1 LEIGGEFNLKSNN
14 WLILGVIILVILA
27 FSMYS
32 IVESNNLDIT
42 INTDGNSTNVNYQS
56 FLIWVLPSG
65 MEKEIK
71 NKASGDVKLPNSTVD
86 IIKSDIRSIASKYGY
101 NADVKIVSQYGTNQ
115 LPMVAKVKGTSMIPT
130 LKDGQNILVLKTNN
144 LTVGDIVV
152 AIHPT
157 YGLIVKRL
165 SIIEGSQ
172 VYLTSDNKNIEI
184 TNTQT
189 TLPDGSVE
197 NVTVEKIPVNT
208 WLPTANVIGVVKVY

>member
-1 LEIGGEFNLKSNN
+1 M
-14 WLILGVIILVILA
+14 VILA

-32 IVESNNLDIT
+32 IVESNNLSIT
-42 INTDGNSTNVNYQS
+42 INTDGTSTNVNYQS
-56 FLIWVLPSG
+56 FLIWNVPSE

-71 NKASGDVKLPNSTVD
+71 NKASGDVQSPNSTVD
-86 IIKSDIRSIASKYGY
+86 IIKSDIKSIASKYGY
-101 NADVKIVSQYGTNQ
+101 NVNVNIVSQYGINQ
-115 LPMVAKVKGTSMIPT
+115 LPMAAKVKGTSMVPT
-130 LKDGQNILVLKTNN
+130 LKDGQSILVLKTNN

-152 AIHPT
+152 AMHPT

-165 SIIEGSQ
+165 SIIEGNQ

-189 TLPDGSVE
+189 TLPNGSVE
-197 NVTVEKIPVNT
+197 TVTVEKTPLNT

>member
-1 LEIGGEFNLKSNN
+1 MKSNN
-14 WLILGVIILVILA
+14 WLILGVVILVILS

-32 IVESNNLDIT
+32 IVESNNLGIT
-42 INTDGNSTNVNYQS
+42 INTDGSITNVSYQS
-56 FLIWVLPSG
+56 FLIWSVPSV

-71 NKASGDVKLPNSTVD
+71 NKASGDVQSPNSTVD
-86 IIKSDIRSIASKYGY
+86 IIKSDIKSIASKYGY
-101 NADVKIVSQYGTNQ
+101 NADVKIVSPYGTNQ
-115 LPMVAKVKGTSMIPT
+115 LPMAAKVKGTSMVPT
-130 LKDGQNILVLKTNN
+130 LKDGQSILVLKTNN

-165 SIIEGSQ
+165 SIIEGNQ

-189 TLPDGSVE
+189 TLPNGSVE
-197 NVTVEKIPVNT
+197 TVTVEKTPLNT

>member
-1 LEIGGEFNLKSNN
+1 MNLLKSNN
-14 WLILGVIILVILA
+14 WLILGVIILVSLTLS
-27 FSMYS
+27 FYS
-32 IVESNNLDIT
+32 IVESNNLGIT
-42 INTDGNSTNVNYQS
+42 ITTNGSSTNVNYQS
-56 FLIWVLPSG
+56 FLIWSLPSG

-71 NKASGDVKLPNSTVD
+71 NKASGDVQSPNSTVD
-86 IIKSDIRSIASKYGY
+86 NIKSDIKSIASKYGY

-115 LPMVAKVKGTSMIPT
+115 LTMVAKVKGTSMVPT
-130 LKDGQNILVLKTNN
+130 LKDGQSILVLKTNN

-165 SIIEGSQ
+165 SIIEGNQ

-189 TLPDGSVE
+189 TLPNGAVE
-197 NVTVEKIPVNT
+197 TVTVEKIPLNT

>member
-1 LEIGGEFNLKSNN
+1 MKSNN
-14 WLILGVIILVILA
+14 WLILGVVILVILS

-32 IVESNNLDIT
+32 IVESNNLSIT
-42 INTDGNSTNVNYQS
+42 INTDGTSTNVNYQS
-56 FLIWVLPSG
+56 FLIWTVPSE

-71 NKASGDVKLPNSTVD
+71 NKASGDVQSPNSTVD
-86 IIKSDIRSIASKYGY
+86 IIKSDIKSIASKYGY
-101 NADVKIVSQYGTNQ
+101 NANVNIVSQYGINQ
-115 LPMVAKVKGTSMIPT
+115 LPMAAKVKGTSMVPT
-130 LKDGQNILVLKTNN
+130 LKDGQSILVLKTNN

-152 AIHPT
+152 AMHPT

-165 SIIEGSQ
+165 SIIEGNQ

-189 TLPDGSVE
+189 TLPNGSVE
-197 NVTVEKIPVNT
+197 TVTVEKTPLNT

>member
-1 LEIGGEFNLKSNN
+1 MRSNN
-14 WLILGVIILVILA
+14 WLILGVVLVLILA
-27 FSMYS
+27 LSIYS
-32 IVESNNLDIT
+32 IVESNNLSIT
-42 INTDGNSTNVNYQS
+42 INTDGTSTNVNYQT
-56 FLIWVLPSG
+56 FLVWTVPSE

-71 NKASGDVKLPNSTVD
+71 NKASGDVQSPNSTVD
-86 IIKSDIRSIASKYGY
+86 NIKSDIKSIASKYGY
-101 NADVKIVSQYGTNQ
+101 NANVNIFSQYGINQ
-115 LPMVAKVKGTSMIPT
+115 LPMAAKVKGTSMVPT
-130 LKDGQNILVLKTNN
+130 LKDGQSILALKTNN

-165 SIIEGSQ
+165 SIIEVNQ

-189 TLPDGSVE
+189 TLPNGSVE
-197 NVTVEKIPVNT
+197 TVTVEKTPLNT

>member
-1 LEIGGEFNLKSNN
+1 MKSNN
-14 WLILGVIILVILA
+14 WLILGVVILVILA
-27 FSMYS
+27 FSIYS
-32 IVESNNLDIT
+32 IVESNNLEIT

-56 FLIWVLPSG
+56 FLIWGLPSG

-71 NKASGDVKLPNSTVD
+71 NKASEDVQSPNSTVD

-115 LPMVAKVKGTSMIPT
+115 IPMAAKVKGTSMVPT
-130 LKDGQNILVLKTNN
+130 LKDGQSILVLKTNN

-165 SIIEGSQ
+165 SIIEGNQ

-189 TLPDGSVE
+189 TLPDGFVE
-197 NVTVEKIPVNT
+197 TVTVEKIPLNT
-208 WLPTANVIGVVKVY
+208 WLPTTNVIGVVKVY

>member
-1 LEIGGEFNLKSNN
+1 MKSNN
-14 WLILGVIILVILA
+14 WLILGVIIVVILA

-32 IVESNNLDIT
+32 IVESNNLSIT
-42 INTDGNSTNVNYQS
+42 INTDGTSTNVNYQS
-56 FLIWVLPSG
+56 FLIWNVPSE

-71 NKASGDVKLPNSTVD
+71 NKASGDVQSPNSTVD
-86 IIKSDIRSIASKYGY
+86 IIKSDIKSIASKYGY
-101 NADVKIVSQYGTNQ
+101 NVNVNIVSQYGINQ
-115 LPMVAKVKGTSMIPT
+115 LPMAAKVKGTSMVPT
-130 LKDGQNILVLKTNN
+130 LKDGQSILVLKTNN

-152 AIHPT
+152 AMHPT

-165 SIIEGSQ
+165 SIIEGNQ

-189 TLPDGSVE
+189 TLPNGSVE
-197 NVTVEKIPVNT
+197 TVTVEKTPLNT